1 MRNKDVT
8 TMIIIEAVAWV
19 ICGAAAMIAFVKWVG

>member
-8 TMIIIEAVAWV
+8 TMIIIEAIAWV
-19 ICGAAAMIAFVKWVG
+19 ICGAAVMIGLIEWIA